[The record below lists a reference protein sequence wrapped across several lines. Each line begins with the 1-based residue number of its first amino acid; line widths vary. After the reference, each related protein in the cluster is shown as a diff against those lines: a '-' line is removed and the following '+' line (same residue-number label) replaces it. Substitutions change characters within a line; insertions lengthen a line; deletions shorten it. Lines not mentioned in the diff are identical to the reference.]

1 MDKILSISVAAYN
14 VANYLD
20 QLMQSVIASGV
31 IDDLEVLVV
40 NDGSKDETAS
50 KALEYQD
57 LYPQSV
63 RLIDKENGGH
73 GSTINRGIVEATGK
87 YFRALDGD
95 DWIHSE
101 HLRKLVA
108 KMKNIESDIILSN
121 YCKCFE
127 DGREELGHDFD
138 KLEDN
143 HEYSFEEITE
153 KVDWMRYHT
162 VIYKTTILKEHQIHL
177 DEHCFYVDAEFMIL
191 PIPYVKTVY
200 YSEDYIYC
208 YRLGLTE
215 QSVSP
220 ESRMKHVDNSL
231 TVARRLIDFW
241 RDIKATLSEPHKKYI
256 ESGIIGHCMWHI
268 NSIYMF
274 PLNAGKKN
282 DLIQFDKYLKANAPD
297 LYQLIGEKS
306 KVLTALRLS
315 GYCLYPVARKYRNT
329 KMSR

>member
-1 MDKILSISVAAYN
+1 MEKILSISVAAYN
-14 VANYLD
+14 VEKYLD
-20 QLMQSVIASGV
+20 QLMQSVIASGA
-31 IDDLEVLVV
+31 IDDLEVLIV
-40 NDGSKDETAS
+40 NDGSKDGTAN
-50 KALEYQD
+50 KAMEYQKK
-57 LYPQSV
+57 YPQSV

-73 GSTINRGIVEATGK
+73 GSTINRGITEATGK

-95 DWIHSE
+95 DWVHSE
-101 HLRKLVA
+101 HLGKLVE
-108 KMKNIESDIILSN
+108 KMKNIDADIILSN

-138 KLEDN
+138 NLQDN
-143 HEYSFEEITE
+143 HEYSFAEISEKTE
-153 KVDWMRYHT
+153 WMRYHT
-162 VIYKTTILKEHQIHL
+162 VIYKTSILKDHQIRL

-191 PIPYVKTVY
+191 PIPYVQTVY
-200 YSEDYIYC
+200 YSDEYIYC

-231 TVARRLIDFW
+231 TVATRLIDFW
-241 RDIKATLSEPHKKYI
+241 KDCKASLSDAHKKYI
-256 ESGIIGHCMWHI
+256 ENGIVGHCMWHI

-274 PLNAGKKN
+274 PLNEGKKA
-282 DLIQFDKYLKANAPD
+282 DLICFDKYLKTNAPD
-297 LYQLIGEKS
+297 LYQIIGQKS

-315 GYCLYPVARKYRNT
+315 RYCLYPIARKYRNT

>member
-1 MDKILSISVAAYN
+1 MEKILSISVAAYN

-20 QLMQSVIASGV
+20 KLMQSIIASEA
-31 IDDLEVLVV
+31 IEDLEVLIV
-40 NDGSKDETAS
+40 NDGSKDETAG
-50 KALEYQD
+50 KALEYQNM
-57 LYPQSV
+57 YPQSV

-73 GSTINRGIVEATGK
+73 GSTINRGIIEATGK

-95 DWIHSE
+95 DWVHSE
-101 HLRKLVA
+101 NLKKLVER
-108 KMKNIESDIILSN
+108 MKSIDADIILSN

-127 DGREELGHDFD
+127 DGREEPGHDFD
-138 KLEDN
+138 NLEDD
-143 HEYSFEEITE
+143 HEYSFEEISG
-153 KVDWMRYHT
+153 KVEWMRYHT
-162 VIYKTTILKEHQIHL
+162 VIYKTSILKEHQIRL

-191 PIPYVKTVY
+191 PIPYIKTVY
-200 YSEDYIYC
+200 YSGDYIYC

-231 TVARRLIDFW
+231 TVATRLVGFW
-241 RDIKATLSEPHKKYI
+241 KDIKTSLSAAHKKYI
-256 ESGIIGHCMWHI
+256 EKGIVGHCMWHI

-274 PLNAGKKN
+274 PLNAGKKV
-282 DLIQFDKYLKANAPD
+282 DLIRFDNYLKTNSPD
-297 LYQLIGEKS
+297 LYQIIGQKS

-315 GYCLYPVARKYRNT
+315 GYCLYPIARKYRNT

>member
-31 IDDLEVLVV
+31 MDDLEVLVV
-40 NDGSKDETAS
+40 NDGSKDETAD
-50 KALEYQD
+50 KAFEYQN

-73 GSTINRGIVEATGK
+73 GSTINRGIIEATGK

-95 DWIHSE
+95 DWVHSE
-101 HLRKLVA
+101 HLGKLVER
-108 KMKNIESDIILSN
+108 MKNTDADIILSN

-143 HEYSFEEITE
+143 HVYSFEDISE

-162 VIYKTTILKEHQIHL
+162 VIYKTAILKEHQIHL

-220 ESRMKHVDNSL
+220 ESRMKHIDNSL
-231 TVARRLIDFW
+231 TVATRLIDFW
-241 RDIKATLSEPHKKYI
+241 KEMKADLSESHKKYI
-256 ESGIIGHCMWHI
+256 ERGIVGHCAWHI
-268 NSIYMF
+268 DSLYMF
-274 PLNAGKKN
+274 PLKSNKKK
-282 DLIQFDKYLKANAPD
+282 DLVKFESELKTKVPD
-297 LYQLIGEKS
+297 LYQRIGQRS
-306 KVLTALRLS
+306 KVLSVLRLCRYS
-315 GYCLYPVARKYRNT
+315 IYPIARKYRLRT
-329 KMSR
+329 M